1 LYRRSEERG
10 GRKMGARK
18 EGKWRGEE
26 EGKKGSIRNPR

>member
-18 EGKWRGEE
+18 EGNGGE
-26 EGKKGSIRNPR
+26 KKRARNEA